1 MGNGQP
7 PHAPSSD
14 AEDWADLLDDAEAVG
29 TETGA
34 RPVAPRPL
42 AATPM
47 VAPEPFAND
56 EDETATM
63 PLDRARLGV
72 PRPPGALG
80 AASSVPPP
88 IPREALTPRPRASE
102 IPRPAPLPPARRPAA
117 LPLPAL
123 GPAGP
128 LPPPLSPP
136 PGLPPASTPLGGARP
151 PPTPAA
157 APSRPP
163 PPMGPQHR
171 PRRASTAIYGASP
184 AAPAGPP
191 SASVPSV
198 PPPRDDAAQ
207 QTLLGR
213 LPVRPSVPPR
223 GPAPSAWA
231 DDDEE
236 MSFPSTPMPAWAH
249 GSTSSLVADDSVV
262 KAIASWSEPP
272 PAPPSAPSTS
282 DGFVSFGDADD
293 FQFDPQHPGASIP
306 PPSASVPLAPPPA
319 SVRPPAPV
327 APTPVPTG
335 EPDSEF
341 DFDARH
347 SAPELDWTAPPALP
361 SSTPTPAPT
370 GWTLPPEEG
379 PALALPSLP
388 PLDDEPPPP
397 PPPPPEAVSSPPRTR
412 KPTPAMP
419 MATLA
424 ALLGEAAPEEESST
438 RATPVVPPMPSEAPR
453 PTPVAPRSEAPSVA
467 EGAAWSSWE
476 PAVSKAPAVDEKAEA
491 RAAMRDRLALED
503 FAGALSVAERL
514 LQLDRDD
521 REARQVVLRCREEL
535 RALYSRRLGPL
546 DQIPSTVVSPSE
558 IRWLSLDNRAGFLLS
573 LIDGMSTIE
582 DIIDVSTMPSLE
594 VLRTLHNLL
603 TQKVIVLRG
612 ARPRR

>member
-1 MGNGQP
+1 
-7 PHAPSSD
+7 
-14 AEDWADLLDDAEAVG
+14 
-29 TETGA
+29 
-34 RPVAPRPL
+34 
-42 AATPM
+42 
-47 VAPEPFAND
+47 
-56 EDETATM
+56 
-63 PLDRARLGV
+63 
-72 PRPPGALG
+72 
-80 AASSVPPP
+80 
-88 IPREALTPRPRASE
+88 
-102 IPRPAPLPPARRPAA
+102 
-117 LPLPAL
+117 
-123 GPAGP
+123 
-128 LPPPLSPP
+128 
-136 PGLPPASTPLGGARP
+136 
-151 PPTPAA
+151 
-157 APSRPP
+157 
-163 PPMGPQHR
+163 
-171 PRRASTAIYGASP
+171 
-184 AAPAGPP
+184 
-191 SASVPSV
+191 
-198 PPPRDDAAQ
+198 
-207 QTLLGR
+207 
-213 LPVRPSVPPR
+213 
-223 GPAPSAWA
+223 
-231 DDDEE
+231 

-306 PPSASVPLAPPPA
+306 PPPASVPLAPPPA

-388 PLDDEPPPP
+388 PLADEPPPP

-424 ALLGEAAPEEESST
+424 ALLGEAAPAEESST